1 MSVSRAN
8 LIGGPA
14 KVTWNSITMFAREDI
29 NVDFDQ
35 TWQDLLSSAHGVI
48 DKVVT
53 DRQIKV
59 NMRLWGAWE
68 NISVLFPTT
77 LLNPTVGTRIYGTSD
92 LPLVVHKKTGSA
104 EKITIHNT
112 QITKL
117 SNLYLGVDNPI
128 FAADVEFTGLIINSG
143 NPEDANSYYT
153 IASSAY
159 SDTTFAKTNFSQQRY
174 SAAWL
179 DNAASPAAITGFSAF
194 QAHKGW
200 NISWDLGL
208 QDEYNANVG
217 CVDKI
222 ITGFNATA
230 TCIPLEPTLA
240 QIEAAQL
247 FQGTGRALG
256 SLLSGIR
263 AGTSRGALTITGAAI
278 DSGGVAPAISFLR
291 AGISKIKPVFG
302 ASPLLNGEVT
312 WMTTRGITSG
322 TAGAL
327 ATAA

>member
-29 NVDFDQ
+29 TVDFDQ
-35 TWQDLLSSAHGVI
+35 TWQDLVSSVHGAI
-48 DKVVT
+48 DKAVT

-59 NMRLWGAWE
+59 NLRLWGAWE
-68 NISVLFPTT
+68 NVATLFPTT
-77 LLNPTVGTRIYGTSD
+77 LLNPTVGNRLYGTSD
-92 LPLVVHKKTGSA
+92 LPLVIHKKTGSA
-104 EKITIHNT
+104 ERITIHNA

-117 SNLYLGVDNPI
+117 ANLYLGVDNPI
-128 FAADVEFTGLIINSG
+128 FAADVEFTGLIINNG
-143 NPEDANSYYT
+143 NPEDAAAYYT
-153 IASSAY
+153 IDTSSY
-159 SDTTFAKTNFSQQRY
+159 SDSTFAKTNFSQQRY

-179 DNAASPAAITGFSAF
+179 DNAGSPAAITGFSAF

-200 NISWDLGL
+200 NISWDLNL

-230 TCIPLEPTLA
+230 TCIPLEPTIA
-240 QIEAAQL
+240 QLQAAQL
-247 FQGTGRALG
+247 YQGTGRALG
-256 SLLSGIR
+256 SLLSGVR
-263 AGTSRGALTITGAAI
+263 AGTTRGSLTITGAAI
-278 DSGGVAPAISFLR
+278 DAAGVAPAIVFLK

-312 WMTTRGITSG
+312 WMTTRGIASG
-322 TAGAL
+322 TAAAL